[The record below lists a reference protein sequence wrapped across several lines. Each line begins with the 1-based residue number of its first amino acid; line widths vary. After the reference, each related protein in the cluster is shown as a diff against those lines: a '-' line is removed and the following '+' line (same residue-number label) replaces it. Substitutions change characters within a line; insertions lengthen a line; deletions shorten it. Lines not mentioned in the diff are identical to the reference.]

1 MYHNLVR
8 LEFGVNLSNWHVLKA
23 LLLVAPNLKVLVLDK
38 VSLVNRM
45 IIL

>member
-1 MYHNLVR
+1 M
-8 LEFGVNLSNWHVLKA
+8 NLSNWHVLKA

-38 VSLVNRM
+38 VSLVKRM